1 VQATSAASEPFMTDQ
16 VHLVVATPC
25 FGGQVSSIY
34 AGSIFRWQRAV
45 RSMSN
50 IDLKVLMRDGEASS
64 QFATH
69 ASAADAA

>member
-1 VQATSAASEPFMTDQ
+1 MTDQ

-34 AGSIFRWQRAV
+34 ASSIFRLQRAV
-45 RSMSN
+45 RSVSN
-50 IDLKVLMRDGEASS
+50 INLKVLTRDGGASS